1 MEEFDKKIW
10 EICKE
15 DSEGVLME
23 SLMKGE
29 IQAFLY
35 VVQEELKFTIIN

>member
-15 DSEGVLME
+15 DSEGVHGISHE
-23 SLMKGE
+23 GRDTG
-29 IQAFLY
+29 IP
-35 VVQEELKFTIIN
+35 